1 MTSDEQP
8 VLLDHGDDGVS
19 TITLNRPDRLN
30 ASNAA
35 MTAGLIAALAEADG
49 EPSTGVIVLTGAGR
63 AFCAGGDTNRMG
75 GQADGPTGWEN
86 VHHRDWHLAHA
97 LLSTE
102 KPTIAMVN
110 GAAIGLGATMAL
122 FCDLLY
128 IAEDA
133 KFGDTHVN
141 LGLVAGDG
149 AAVTM
154 PLLIGPQRTKEL
166 LLTGRI
172 IRGTEVAEL
181 GLANRAVPLDQLRET
196 TWEVARTIAAQ
207 PPYAVRATKMVV
219 NRYVR
224 WMWHEIMEFSLAVEQ
239 VSVGL
244 PDHKAAVER
253 FANQRRESNP
263 PQPSGDA
270 PSGSGS

>member
-1 MTSDEQP
+1 MPTAAEP
-8 VLLDHGDDGVS
+8 ILLTHDAEGVS
-19 TITLNRPDRLN
+19 TITLNRPERLN

-35 MTAGLIAALAEADG
+35 MTTELIAALAAADL
-49 EPSTGVIVLTGAGR
+49 EESTGVIVLTGAGR
-63 AFCAGGDTNRMG
+63 AFCAGGDTSSMG
-75 GQADGPTGWEN
+75 SGTGSGWDR

-97 LLSTE
+97 ILSTE
-102 KPTIAMVN
+102 KPIIAMVN

-122 FCDLLY
+122 FCDLVY

-149 AAVTM
+149 AAVAL
-154 PLLIGPQRTKEL
+154 PLLVGPQRTKEL

-172 IRGTEVAEL
+172 ISGSEAAAMGVV
-181 GLANRAVPLDQLRET
+181 NQAVPLADLKET
-196 TWEVARTIAAQ
+196 TWDVARTIAAQ

-224 WMWHEIMEFSLAVEQ
+224 WMWHEIMEYSLAVEQ
-239 VSVGL
+239 ISVGL
-244 PDHKAAVER
+244 PEHKEAVER
-253 FANQRRESNP
+253 FK
-263 PQPSGDA
+263 SGRKQ
-270 PSGSGS
+270 S